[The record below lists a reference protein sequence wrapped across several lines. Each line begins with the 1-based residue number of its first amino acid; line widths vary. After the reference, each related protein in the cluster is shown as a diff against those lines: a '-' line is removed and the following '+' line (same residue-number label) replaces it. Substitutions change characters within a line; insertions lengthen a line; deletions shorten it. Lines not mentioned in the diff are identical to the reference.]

1 MCILNLVTRFIH
13 HLKSWKHALSLQKWN
28 NYARLH
34 KQSKIREKYNYS
46 YSLAMQFLKASR
58 WGQQCLRFAEWALI
72 KAAIDKSRW
81 LYGTLFL
88 NKHKI
93 NKRALNEK
101 KTLIAAVFN
110 SVAAG
115 EEYKSK
121 KKRKITQSF
130 SCRCSTNMYAWIN
143 QSKL

>member
-1 MCILNLVTRFIH
+1 
-13 HLKSWKHALSLQKWN
+13 
-28 NYARLH
+28 
-34 KQSKIREKYNYS
+34 
-46 YSLAMQFLKASR
+46 MQFLKASR
-58 WGQQCLRFAEWALI
+58 WGQQRLRFAEWALK

-110 SVAAG
+110 SVAAV

-121 KKRKITQSF
+121 KNVKLHKALVFDAAQI
-130 SCRCSTNMYAWIN
+130 CTNELTSQNSDQAWTRLVLER
-143 QSKL
+143 S

>member
-1 MCILNLVTRFIH
+1 
-13 HLKSWKHALSLQKWN
+13 
-28 NYARLH
+28 
-34 KQSKIREKYNYS
+34 
-46 YSLAMQFLKASR
+46 MQFLKANR

-110 SVAAG
+110 SVAAV

-121 KKRKITQSF
+121 KKNVKLHKALVVDAAQICTHELTSQNS
-130 SCRCSTNMYAWIN
+130 NQAWTRLVLER
-143 QSKL
+143 S